1 MKKNNISY
9 FDLRLFKRIMVYTKP
24 YIKTYYV
31 VLISAI
37 LLSLFSTLNPYLLKI
52 TVDDYITPRNYSGLM
67 TFIFIMLIV
76 LLLEVIFQY
85 IFVFYANWLG
95 QMVIKDIRVSLFKKL
110 VSFKMNFFDKSAVGR
125 LVTRSVSD
133 IESIANIFSQGLFM
147 ILADFLKMGI
157 VIIVMIVINFE
168 LSLVVFSILPLII
181 YATRLFQKSMKK
193 AFEQVRVEISN
204 MNTFLQ
210 ERITGMRIV
219 QIFNRE
225 SKELEA
231 FKMINERHK
240 KAWLKT
246 VWYNSIFF
254 PIAELSTSITLGLL
268 VWYGGL
274 RTYAEDNFSLG
285 VLFLFIQL
293 SQNLFRP
300 LRQIADKFN
309 TLQMGMVAA
318 DRVFEILDK
327 KEPTD
332 NRLVK
337 LPLNLKGEITIE
349 DLNFSYESGQ
359 EVLKNINININAGEK
374 IALVGSTGSGKST
387 LINLILL
394 LYEYEKGDIRV
405 DGISINKI
413 SKNNLRSQVAN
424 VSQDIFLFAD
434 SIFNNVT
441 LYNPKIS
448 LADVEKAASDIGIDR
463 FIKKLPNGF
472 KYIVNEGGTI
482 LSSGQRQL
490 ISFLRA
496 YVSNPKILILDEA
509 TSSVDSFTE
518 ELIQTATD
526 RIIKNKTSIIIA
538 HRLTTIK
545 KADKIIL
552 LDRGKIV
559 ETGTHLELINLEKG
573 HYKKL
578 HEFQFNREEIS

>member
-1 MKKNNISY
+1 
-9 FDLRLFKRIMVYTKP
+9 
-24 YIKTYYV
+24 
-31 VLISAI
+31 
-37 LLSLFSTLNPYLLKI
+37 
-52 TVDDYITPRNYSGLM
+52 M
-67 TFIFIMLIV
+67 TFVFVMLIV
-76 LLLEVIFQY
+76 LLLEVVFQY
-85 IFVFYANWLG
+85 VFVFYANWLG

-110 VSFKMNFFDKSAVGR
+110 VSFKMTFFDKSAVGR

-147 ILADFLKMGI
+147 ILADFLKMGL
-157 VIIVMIVINFE
+157 VTIVMIVINFE
-168 LSLVVFSILPLII
+168 LSLVVFSILPIII
-181 YATRLFQKSMKK
+181 YATKVFQNSMKK

-225 SKELEA
+225 NKELEA
-231 FKMINERHK
+231 FKLINQRHK

-274 RTYAEDNFSLG
+274 RSYADSDFSLG

-327 KEPTD
+327 EVPIDTRKVEIKD
-332 NRLVK
+332 NI
-337 LPLNLKGEITIE
+337 NGEIKVE
-349 DLNFSYESGQ
+349 NLYFSYVDGQ
-359 EVLKNINININAGEK
+359 EVLKNINIKINAGEK

-387 LINLILL
+387 LINLLLL
-394 LYEYEKGDIRV
+394 LYEYEKGDIKL
-405 DGISINKI
+405 DGISIKHI
-413 SKNNLRSQVAN
+413 SKNNLRSCIAN
-424 VSQDIFLFAD
+424 VSQEIFLFAD
-434 SIFNNVT
+434 TIFNNVT
-441 LYNPKIS
+441 LYNPKVTM
-448 LADVEKAASDIGIDR
+448 ADVEKAASEIGIDE
-463 FIKKLPNGF
+463 FIKTLPNGF
-472 KYIVNEGGTI
+472 GHIVNEGGTT

-496 YVSNPKILILDEA
+496 YVSKPKILILDEA

-545 KADKIIL
+545 KADKII
-552 LDRGKIV
+552 V
-559 ETGTHLELINLEKG
+559 
-573 HYKKL
+573 
-578 HEFQFNREEIS
+578 

>member
-332 NRLVK
+332 NRSVK

-545 KADKIIL
+545 KADKIIV